1 MPNDVYTHFFPSLP
15 FHCLLFCSCAFSHSQ
30 FYCDS
35 FLYHSLILRICI
47 FWLECGS
54 DSRGNIF
61 LFAESSVLNL
71 SFGWWN
77 FRTTHTH
84 TNTNTVCWTA
94 IFIQSTIWNAYFV
107 ACKWTLKWWWCCC
120 HRLSPRGSPFTQ
132 SDKECDRLNACRLS
146 ARSRVFASVCVC
158 VCVWK
163 YMYMC
168 AMCARARAHPHSFH
182 IKYASSSAVY
192 LTSSAIKMLILHC
205 IRLLAA
211 YAFFYFSSRFFCMF
225 ARFLAP
231 FFTLW
236 LCFSALIS
244 PAAEFRINTECR
256 CRCDAE
262 HSSLAKAYFV
272 QWQ

>member
-1 MPNDVYTHFFPSLP
+1 MFVTFGEWCQMTSTLIFFFFSAIPLPLISFLCFLSLSILLRFVSLSFAHSANLYFLVGMWIWFARQYIFIRRKFRIEP
-15 FHCLLFCSCAFSHSQ
+15 FIWMVEFSH
-30 FYCDS
+30 D
-35 FLYHSLILRICI
+35 
-47 FWLECGS
+47 
-54 DSRGNIF
+54 
-61 LFAESSVLNL
+61 
-71 SFGWWN
+71 
-77 FRTTHTH
+77 THTH

-168 AMCARARAHPHSFH
+168 AMRARAHPHSFH

-211 YAFFYFSSRFFCMF
+211 YAFFYFSSRFFLYVCPLSRSFFRSLTLFLCFNF
-225 ARFLAP
+225 ARRRIP
-231 FFTLW
+231 HQHRVSMPMWCWTLE
-236 LCFSALIS
+236 LG
-244 PAAEFRINTECR
+244 
-256 CRCDAE
+256 
-262 HSSLAKAYFV
+262 
-272 QWQ
+272 